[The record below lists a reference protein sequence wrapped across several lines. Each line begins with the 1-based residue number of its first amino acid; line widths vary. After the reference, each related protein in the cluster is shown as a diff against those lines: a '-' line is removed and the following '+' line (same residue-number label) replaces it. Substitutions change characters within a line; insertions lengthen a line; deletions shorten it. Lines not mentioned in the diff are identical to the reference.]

1 MPKIALRN
9 EILFRAPTRVGLLAD
24 VTERLYA
31 TGVNVLAIRAYE
43 EGGEGIFLIHAD
55 NSREAIAAIEA
66 LGEGSAKTISVIS
79 AEVRNEPGPLAA
91 IARALANADINVTQ
105 VHCTTTDAPSAG
117 IVLETSDN
125 VAAMAA
131 LEKLKS

>member
-9 EILFRAPTRVGLLAD
+9 EILFRAPARVGLLAD

-43 EGGEGIFLIHAD
+43 EAGEGVFLIYAD
-55 NSREAIAAIEA
+55 DSRAAIEA
-66 LGEGSAKTISVIS
+66 IETLREGAAKTTAVIS

-91 IARALANADINVTQ
+91 ISRALANADINVTQ
-105 VHCTTTDAPSAG
+105 VHCTTTDAPTAG
-117 IVLETSDN
+117 IVLQTDDN

-131 LEKLKS
+131 LEKLKG